1 MGVSDCLIDSEEDI
15 VMLKGETRVLLTE
28 EEIQAGAHQV
38 IEGHLEYTDG
48 EAPWLT
54 LEGLHKLFEYLH
66 SQGCALKV
74 EGELP
79 KDWYNDEA
87 DRLRI
92 IEDFKEAGYTAWEPL
107 IDKGEK

>member
-66 SQGCALKV
+66 SQGCVLLEKKGDA
-74 EGELP
+74 
-79 KDWYNDEA
+79 
-87 DRLRI
+87 I
-92 IEDFKEAGYTAWEPL
+92 IAVEPL